1 MSSGQGT
8 MSLFSS
14 CKFLLSEALAPQAEP
29 GTGTG
34 NMNPETSMH
43 RAIFIRGFH
52 TLPFSALFFPLISPQ
67 LERHGSRSPGLCWG
81 ACHHPSPLIGTSRA
95 ADGAVGMQ
103 QQWSCKTLPSTGWT
117 EAEATSHLPPHP
129 PEMSLA
135 FKCTSS
141 LK

>member
-1 MSSGQGT
+1 MEAALPG
-8 MSLFSS
+8 FAEE
-14 CKFLLSEALAPQAEP
+14 LS
-29 GTGTG
+29 
-34 NMNPETSMH
+34 
-43 RAIFIRGFH
+43 
-52 TLPFSALFFPLISPQ
+52 
-67 LERHGSRSPGLCWG
+67 
-81 ACHHPSPLIGTSRA
+81 HHPSPLIGTGRA

-103 QQWSCKTLPSTGWT
+103 QSCKTLPSTGWT